1 MRLIKVL
8 AVAAMAVGLTATCSS
23 SPSAPP
29 ATVTAGDRDRGL
41 AAIERRGCA
50 SCHSIPGVQRAESS
64 FVGPPLTKYAQRSYV
79 AGILVNN
86 EENLTRWIMDPKE
99 VDPRTAMPDLGVDEI
114 EARDIVAYLYSL
126 R

>member
-1 MRLIKVL
+1 MRLRTALVAITT
-8 AVAAMAVGLTATCSS
+8 AVAVAGCTR
-23 SPSAPP
+23 SPTAPP
-29 ATVTAGDRDRGL
+29 ATVTGGDRERGL
-41 AAIERRGCA
+41 AAIERHGCT

-86 EENLTRWIMDPKE
+86 EENLARWIMDPTE
-99 VDPRTAMPDLGVDEI
+99 VDPRTAMPDLDVDEV

-126 R
+126 P